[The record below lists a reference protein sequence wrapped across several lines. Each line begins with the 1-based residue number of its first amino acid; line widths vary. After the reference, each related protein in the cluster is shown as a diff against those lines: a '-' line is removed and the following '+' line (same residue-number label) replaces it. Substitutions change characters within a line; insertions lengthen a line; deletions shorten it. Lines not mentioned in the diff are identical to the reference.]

1 MWGFSRRRTRLK
13 RFSVKLMIFYIV
25 DQHCHV
31 QEVED
36 YQHHLDLHEE
46 VEEAIAVIDEAI
58 AAMDEDNPDEQ
69 FIILV
74 VDGRARVIRLNN
86 QLAVGPRWLR
96 LSD

>member
-1 MWGFSRRRTRLK
+1 M
-13 RFSVKLMIFYIV
+13 
-25 DQHCHV
+25 
-31 QEVED
+31 
-36 YQHHLDLHEE
+36 HEE
-46 VEEAIAVIDEAI
+46 VEEAISVIDEAI

>member
-1 MWGFSRRRTRLK
+1 M
-13 RFSVKLMIFYIV
+13 
-25 DQHCHV
+25 
-31 QEVED
+31 
-36 YQHHLDLHEE
+36 HEE

>member
-1 MWGFSRRRTRLK
+1 M
-13 RFSVKLMIFYIV
+13 
-25 DQHCHV
+25 H
-31 QEVED
+31 E
-36 YQHHLDLHEE
+36 DLHEE

>member
-1 MWGFSRRRTRLK
+1 
-13 RFSVKLMIFYIV
+13 MIFYIV

-36 YQHHLDLHEE
+36 HQHHLDLHEE